1 MSKKEDK
8 GALKIVKVAASVLP
22 LMFRLGWVYLK
33 LKRKQKK
40 RIKIFMKTFQKEG
53 MDRETAE
60 RLCAEIPELSLR
72 DMMDDFGG
80 GDMGIP
86 KVSDFIGD

>member
-1 MSKKEDK
+1 MKDKEDR
-8 GALKIVKVAASVLP
+8 GPLQVARVVVSVLP
-22 LMFRLGWVYLK
+22 LFFRLGFVYLK

-60 RLCAEIPELSLR
+60 RLCAEIPDISLR
-72 DMMDDFGG
+72 DMMDEFGG
-80 GDMGIP
+80 ADMGIP
-86 KVSDFIGD
+86 KVSDFIGH

>member
-1 MSKKEDK
+1 MEEKEDK
-8 GALKIVKVAASVLP
+8 GALKAVKVISSVLP

-40 RIKIFMKTFQKEG
+40 RIKIFVKTLQKEG

-60 RLCAEIPELSLR
+60 RLSSEIPELSLR
-72 DMMDDFGG
+72 DMMGEFSG

-86 KVSDFIGD
+86 KVSDFIGH